1 MRPEER
7 YVRRK
12 NVSFGTCKLTFS
24 LPHIKIISLF
34 FIGLKLQTGHF
45 IETIKAMNEEAMQQN
60 LKVRKSNVKRIKF
73 ALNEQQ
79 RNDLLNLALKN
90 NPKHYHIIKTQ
101 LESGMRVKELQ
112 MN

>member
-1 MRPEER
+1 
-7 YVRRK
+7 
-12 NVSFGTCKLTFS
+12 
-24 LPHIKIISLF
+24 
-34 FIGLKLQTGHF
+34 
-45 IETIKAMNEEAMQQN
+45 MNEEAMQQN

-79 RNDLLNLALKN
+79 RNDLLNLVLEN